1 MISVLKFYNG
11 FVQVV
16 QSLQYFSSCWELR
29 KGQGLNERIQKGSP
43 TAASI
48 DKIDYLEFAKQKVDD
63 QDEAE
68 DKEESGDQCG
78 GVGDG
83 NVKKSKTA
91 TESRQEILTF
101 LSQFVL

>member
-1 MISVLKFYNG
+1 M
-11 FVQVV
+11 
-16 QSLQYFSSCWELR
+16 
-29 KGQGLNERIQKGSP
+29 
-43 TAASI
+43 AASV
-48 DKIDYLEFAKQKVDD
+48 DKIDYFQFAKQQVDD

-68 DKEESGDQCG
+68 DKEESGHQCG